1 MDVQSFLNNFLDE
14 SNKTVLFAT
23 MAVVLVV
30 LILLISLIRKRKKKK
45 LEEKT
50 AAAIDKAM
58 SGDEDD
64 LAKDS
69 SDSNTLAQDNIILD
83 DRSDSTE
90 SRILAQDASDSN
102 TLVQDDLAQDYN
114 PQGDNLAKD
123 SNSGEEFSAHHPYD
137 NFGSD
142 YKDYDDDIKDIDNS
156 DDTVAID
163 NSDDTVALAQNTPAE
178 EYNLYTNYN
187 EGFNSDLNN
196 GVVNGTED
204 VEVNVKDS
212 ENDPME
218 ELLDE
223 ENDDIYNSDFV
234 DGFFGTLAKNDSK
247 ESPKEPEES
256 TEEFKESSESP
267 KEPEESQESSE
278 ESKEPPVELIL
289 HDQIS
294 VEENTPKEEEEK
306 EKEAPEENKKAAIT
320 LVDGSDRVM
329 VSVGEKFESKH
340 KKEFTIDVTNEPEI
354 KIALQDGFV
363 FDGRVHFLVSF
374 SEALAQHVSL
384 KDVREIAEYKGD
396 YSGYEIQLEV
406 TDKGDLETIDCTR
419 TFNYKK
425 IKDAVLIIQLSLE

>member
-23 MAVVLVV
+23 MAVVLAV
-30 LILLISLIRKRKKKK
+30 LILLIYLIRKRKKKK

-58 SGDEDD
+58 AGDEDD
-64 LAKDS
+64 LAQDS
-69 SDSNTLAQDNIILD
+69 SDSTDLAQDNIVQDSNTPDYSGSNTLAQDNQHD
-83 DRSDSTE
+83 
-90 SRILAQDASDSN
+90 
-102 TLVQDDLAQDYN
+102 
-114 PQGDNLAKD
+114 DNLAQD
-123 SNSGEEFSAHHPYD
+123 SNSGEEFSTHHPYD

-142 YKDYDDDIKDIDNS
+142 YKDYDDDIEYDYNPEEDAETIDNN
-156 DDTVAID
+156 DDAG
-163 NSDDTVALAQNTPAE
+163 ALAQNTPTE

-187 EGFNSDLNN
+187 KGFNPDLNN
-196 GVVNGTED
+196 GVEDGTED

-212 ENDPME
+212 ENNPME
-218 ELLDE
+218 ELMDE

-247 ESPKEPEES
+247 ES
-256 TEEFKESSESP
+256 SESP
-267 KEPEESQESSE
+267 KEPEEFKESPE

-294 VEENTPKEEEEK
+294 VEENTPKEEEK

-320 LVDGSDRVM
+320 LIDGSDRVM
-329 VSVGEKFESKH
+329 VSVGEKFESRH

-363 FDGRVHFLVSF
+363 FDGRIHFLVSF

-384 KDVREIAEYKGD
+384 KDVREIAECKGD

>member
-1 MDVQSFLNNFLDE
+1 MNVQSFLNNFLDE
-14 SNKTVLFAT
+14 SNKIVLFAT

-64 LAKDS
+64 LDQDA
-69 SDSNTLAQDNIILD
+69 SDSNTLAQDNIVQ
-83 DRSDSTE
+83 DSNTPDY
-90 SRILAQDASDSN
+90 SSSN
-102 TLVQDDLAQDYN
+102 TLVQDNQHD
-114 PQGDNLAKD
+114 DNLAQD
-123 SNSGEEFSAHHPYD
+123 SNSGEEFGTHHPYD

-142 YKDYDDDIKDIDNS
+142 YKDYDDDTEYDYNPKEDAETIDNN
-156 DDTVAID
+156 DDAE
-163 NSDDTVALAQNTPAE
+163 ALAQNTSAE

-187 EGFNSDLNN
+187 KGFNPDLNK
-196 GVVNGTED
+196 GVEDGTED
-204 VEVNVKDS
+204 VENNAKDL

-234 DGFFGTLAKNDSK
+234 DGFFGTLAKDDSK
-247 ESPKEPEES
+247 ESP
-256 TEEFKESSESP
+256 
-267 KEPEESQESSE
+267 E

-294 VEENTPKEEEEK
+294 VEENTPKEEEK
-306 EKEAPEENKKAAIT
+306 EKEAPEENKKAVIT

-340 KKEFTIDVTNEPEI
+340 KKEFTIDVTNESEI
-354 KIALQDGFV
+354 KIALQDGFI
-363 FDGRVHFLVSF
+363 FDGRIHFLVSF

-384 KDVREIAEYKGD
+384 KDVREIAECKGD

>member
-1 MDVQSFLNNFLDE
+1 MDVQSFLNIFLDE

-23 MAVVLVV
+23 MAVVLAV
-30 LILLISLIRKRKKKK
+30 LILLIYLIRKRKKKK

-58 SGDEDD
+58 AGDEDD
-64 LAKDS
+64 LAQDS
-69 SDSNTLAQDNIILD
+69 SDSTDLAQDNIVQ
-83 DRSDSTE
+83 DSNTPDY
-90 SRILAQDASDSN
+90 SSSN
-102 TLVQDDLAQDYN
+102 TLVQDNQHD
-114 PQGDNLAKD
+114 DNLAQD
-123 SNSGEEFSAHHPYD
+123 SNSGEEFGTHHPYD

-142 YKDYDDDIKDIDNS
+142 YKDYDDDTEYDYNPEEDAETIDNN
-156 DDTVAID
+156 DDAE
-163 NSDDTVALAQNTPAE
+163 ALAQNTSAE

-187 EGFNSDLNN
+187 KGFNPDLNK
-196 GVVNGTED
+196 GVEDCTED
-204 VEVNVKDS
+204 VEDNAKDL

-234 DGFFGTLAKNDSK
+234 DGFFGTLAKDDSK
-247 ESPKEPEES
+247 ESP
-256 TEEFKESSESP
+256 
-267 KEPEESQESSE
+267 E

-294 VEENTPKEEEEK
+294 VEENTPKEEEK
-306 EKEAPEENKKAAIT
+306 EKEAPEENKKAVIT

-340 KKEFTIDVTNEPEI
+340 KKEFTIDVTNESEI
-354 KIALQDGFV
+354 KIALQDGFI
-363 FDGRVHFLVSF
+363 FDGRIHFLVSF

-384 KDVREIAEYKGD
+384 KDVREIAECKGD

>member
-1 MDVQSFLNNFLDE
+1 MNVQSFLNNFLDE

-30 LILLISLIRKRKKKK
+30 LILLIYLIRKRKKKK

-58 SGDEDD
+58 AGDEDD
-64 LAKDS
+64 LAQDS
-69 SDSNTLAQDNIILD
+69 SDSTDLAQDNIVQ
-83 DRSDSTE
+83 DSNTPDY
-90 SRILAQDASDSN
+90 SSSSN
-102 TLVQDDLAQDYN
+102 TLVQDNQHD
-114 PQGDNLAKD
+114 DNLAQD
-123 SNSGEEFSAHHPYD
+123 SNSGEEFGTHHPYD

-142 YKDYDDDIKDIDNS
+142 YKDYDDDTEYDYNPEEDAETIDNN
-156 DDTVAID
+156 DDTE
-163 NSDDTVALAQNTPAE
+163 ALAQNTSAE

-187 EGFNSDLNN
+187 KGFNPDLNK
-196 GVVNGTED
+196 GVEDGTED
-204 VEVNVKDS
+204 VEDNAKDL

-234 DGFFGTLAKNDSK
+234 DGFFGTLAKDDSK
-247 ESPKEPEES
+247 ESPEESKESPEES
-256 TEEFKESSESP
+256 KESP
-267 KEPEESQESSE
+267 E

-294 VEENTPKEEEEK
+294 VEENTPKKEEK
-306 EKEAPEENKKAAIT
+306 EKEAPEENEKAAIT

-363 FDGRVHFLVSF
+363 FDGRIHFLVSF

-384 KDVREIAEYKGD
+384 KDVREIAEYNGD
-396 YSGYEIQLEV
+396 YSGYEIQLDV
-406 TDKGDLETIDCTR
+406 TDKGDIETIDCTR

>member
-1 MDVQSFLNNFLDE
+1 MNVQSFLNNFLDE

-23 MAVVLVV
+23 MVVVLVV

-64 LAKDS
+64 LAQDNLVQDSGDSNDLAQDS
-69 SDSNTLAQDNIILD
+69 SGSNTSAQDNIILD
-83 DRSDSTE
+83 GRSDSTE
-90 SRILAQDASDSN
+90 SRIL
-102 TLVQDDLAQDYN
+102 T
-114 PQGDNLAKD
+114 QG
-123 SNSGEEFSAHHPYD
+123 SNSGEEFGAHHPYD
-137 NFGSD
+137 NFGSN
-142 YKDYDDDIKDIDNS
+142 YKDYDDDVEDIDNN
-156 DDTVAID
+156 DDAEYDYNPEEDAETTD
-163 NSDDTVALAQNTPAE
+163 NNDDAEALAQNTPAE

-187 EGFNSDLNN
+187 KGFNPDLNK
-196 GVVNGTED
+196 D
-204 VEVNVKDS
+204 VEDNAKDVEDNAKDS
-212 ENDPME
+212 ENYPME

-234 DGFFGTLAKNDSK
+234 DGFFGTLAKDDSK
-247 ESPKEPEES
+247 ESPESPKGPE
-256 TEEFKESSESP
+256 ESSESP
-267 KEPEESQESSE
+267 KEPE

-294 VEENTPKEEEEK
+294 VEENTPKEEK

-329 VSVGEKFESKH
+329 VSVGEKFESRH

-384 KDVREIAEYKGD
+384 KDVREIAECKGN

>member
-1 MDVQSFLNNFLDE
+1 MNVQSFLNNFLDE

-30 LILLISLIRKRKKKK
+30 LILLIYLIRKRKKKK

-58 SGDEDD
+58 AGDEDD
-64 LAKDS
+64 LAQDS
-69 SDSNTLAQDNIILD
+69 SGSTDLAQDNIVQ
-83 DRSDSTE
+83 DSNTPDY
-90 SRILAQDASDSN
+90 SSSN
-102 TLVQDDLAQDYN
+102 TLVQDNQHD
-114 PQGDNLAKD
+114 DNLAQD
-123 SNSGEEFSAHHPYD
+123 SNSGEEFGTHHPYD

-142 YKDYDDDIKDIDNS
+142 YKDYDDDTEYDYNPEEDAETIDNN
-156 DDTVAID
+156 DDTE
-163 NSDDTVALAQNTPAE
+163 ALAQNTSAE

-187 EGFNSDLNN
+187 KGFNPDLNK
-196 GVVNGTED
+196 GVEDGTED
-204 VEVNVKDS
+204 VEDNAKDL

-234 DGFFGTLAKNDSK
+234 DGFFGTLAKDDSK
-247 ESPKEPEES
+247 ESPEESKESPEES
-256 TEEFKESSESP
+256 KESP
-267 KEPEESQESSE
+267 E

-294 VEENTPKEEEEK
+294 VEENTPKKEEK
-306 EKEAPEENKKAAIT
+306 EKEAPEENEKAAIT

-363 FDGRVHFLVSF
+363 FDGRIHFLVSF

-384 KDVREIAEYKGD
+384 KDVREIAEYNGD
-396 YSGYEIQLEV
+396 YSGYEIQLDV
-406 TDKGDLETIDCTR
+406 TDKGDIETIDCTR

>member
-58 SGDEDD
+58 AGDEDD
-64 LAKDS
+64 LAQDS
-69 SDSNTLAQDNIILD
+69 SDSTDLAQDNIVQ
-83 DRSDSTE
+83 DSNTPDY
-90 SRILAQDASDSN
+90 SSSN
-102 TLVQDDLAQDYN
+102 TLVQDNQHD
-114 PQGDNLAKD
+114 DNLAQD
-123 SNSGEEFSAHHPYD
+123 SNSGEEFGTHHPYD

-142 YKDYDDDIKDIDNS
+142 YKDYDDDTEYDYNPEEDAETIDNN
-156 DDTVAID
+156 DDTE
-163 NSDDTVALAQNTPAE
+163 ALAQNTSAE

-187 EGFNSDLNN
+187 KGFNPDLNK
-196 GVVNGTED
+196 GVEDGTED
-204 VEVNVKDS
+204 VEDNAKDL

-234 DGFFGTLAKNDSK
+234 DGFFGTLAKDDSK
-247 ESPKEPEES
+247 ESPEESKESPEES
-256 TEEFKESSESP
+256 KESP
-267 KEPEESQESSE
+267 E

-294 VEENTPKEEEEK
+294 VEENTPKKEEK
-306 EKEAPEENKKAAIT
+306 EKEAPEENEKAAIT

-363 FDGRVHFLVSF
+363 FDGRIHFLVSF

-384 KDVREIAEYKGD
+384 KDVREIEEYNGD
-396 YSGYEIQLEV
+396 YSGYEIQLDV
-406 TDKGDLETIDCTR
+406 TDKGDIETIDCTR

>member
-23 MAVVLVV
+23 MAVVLAV
-30 LILLISLIRKRKKKK
+30 LILLIYLIRKRKKKK

-58 SGDEDD
+58 AGDEDD
-64 LAKDS
+64 LAQDS
-69 SDSNTLAQDNIILD
+69 SGSTDLAQDNIVQDSNTPDYSGSNTLAQDNQHD
-83 DRSDSTE
+83 
-90 SRILAQDASDSN
+90 
-102 TLVQDDLAQDYN
+102 
-114 PQGDNLAKD
+114 DNLAQD
-123 SNSGEEFSAHHPYD
+123 SNSGEEFGTHHPYD

-142 YKDYDDDIKDIDNS
+142 YKDYDDDTEYDYNPEEDAETIDNN
-156 DDTVAID
+156 DDAE
-163 NSDDTVALAQNTPAE
+163 ALAQNTSAE

-187 EGFNSDLNN
+187 KGFNPDLNK
-196 GVVNGTED
+196 GVEDGTED
-204 VEVNVKDS
+204 VEDNAKDL

-234 DGFFGTLAKNDSK
+234 DGFFGTLAKDDSK
-247 ESPKEPEES
+247 ESP
-256 TEEFKESSESP
+256 
-267 KEPEESQESSE
+267 E

-294 VEENTPKEEEEK
+294 VEENTPKEEEK

-329 VSVGEKFESKH
+329 VSVGERFESKH

-363 FDGRVHFLVSF
+363 FDGRIHFLVSF
-374 SEALAQHVSL
+374 SEALAQYVSL
-384 KDVREIAEYKGD
+384 KDVREIAECKGD

>member
-23 MAVVLVV
+23 MAVVLAV
-30 LILLISLIRKRKKKK
+30 LILLIYLIRKRKKKK

-58 SGDEDD
+58 AGDEDD
-64 LAKDS
+64 LAQDS
-69 SDSNTLAQDNIILD
+69 SDSTDLAQDNIVQ
-83 DRSDSTE
+83 DSNTPDY
-90 SRILAQDASDSN
+90 SSSN
-102 TLVQDDLAQDYN
+102 TLVQDNQHD
-114 PQGDNLAKD
+114 DNLAQD
-123 SNSGEEFSAHHPYD
+123 SNSGEEFGTHHPYD

-142 YKDYDDDIKDIDNS
+142 YKDYDDDTEYDYNPEEDAETIDNN
-156 DDTVAID
+156 DDAE
-163 NSDDTVALAQNTPAE
+163 ALAQNTSAE

-187 EGFNSDLNN
+187 KGFNPDLNK
-196 GVVNGTED
+196 GVEDCTED
-204 VEVNVKDS
+204 VEDNAKDL

-234 DGFFGTLAKNDSK
+234 DGFFGTLAKDDSK
-247 ESPKEPEES
+247 ESPK
-256 TEEFKESSESP
+256 
-267 KEPEESQESSE
+267 

-294 VEENTPKEEEEK
+294 VEENTPKEEEK
-306 EKEAPEENKKAAIT
+306 EKEAPEENKKAVIT

-340 KKEFTIDVTNEPEI
+340 KKEFTIDVTNESEI
-354 KIALQDGFV
+354 KIALQDGFI
-363 FDGRVHFLVSF
+363 FDGRIHFLVSF

-384 KDVREIAEYKGD
+384 KDVREIAECKGD

>member
-23 MAVVLVV
+23 MAVVLAV
-30 LILLISLIRKRKKKK
+30 LILLIYLIRKRKKKK

-58 SGDEDD
+58 AGDEDD
-64 LAKDS
+64 LAQDS
-69 SDSNTLAQDNIILD
+69 SDSTDLAQENIVQ
-83 DRSDSTE
+83 DSNTPDY
-90 SRILAQDASDSN
+90 SSSN
-102 TLVQDDLAQDYN
+102 TLVQDNQHD
-114 PQGDNLAKD
+114 DNLAQD
-123 SNSGEEFSAHHPYD
+123 SNSGEEFGTHHPYD

-142 YKDYDDDIKDIDNS
+142 YKDYDDDTEYDYNPEEDAETIDNN
-156 DDTVAID
+156 DDTE
-163 NSDDTVALAQNTPAE
+163 ALAQNTSAE

-187 EGFNSDLNN
+187 KGFNPDLNK
-196 GVVNGTED
+196 GVEDGTED
-204 VEVNVKDS
+204 VEDNAKDL

-234 DGFFGTLAKNDSK
+234 DGFFGTLAKDDSK
-247 ESPKEPEES
+247 ESP
-256 TEEFKESSESP
+256 
-267 KEPEESQESSE
+267 E

-294 VEENTPKEEEEK
+294 VEENTPKEEEK
-306 EKEAPEENKKAAIT
+306 EKEAPEENKKAVIT

-354 KIALQDGFV
+354 KIALQDGFI
-363 FDGRVHFLVSF
+363 FDGRIHFLVSF

-384 KDVREIAEYKGD
+384 KDVREIAECKGD

>member
-23 MAVVLVV
+23 MAVVLAV
-30 LILLISLIRKRKKKK
+30 LILLIYLIRKRKKKK

-58 SGDEDD
+58 AGDEDD
-64 LAKDS
+64 LAQDS
-69 SDSNTLAQDNIILD
+69 SDSTDLAQDNIVQDSNTPDYSGSNTLAQDNQHD
-83 DRSDSTE
+83 
-90 SRILAQDASDSN
+90 
-102 TLVQDDLAQDYN
+102 
-114 PQGDNLAKD
+114 DNLAQD
-123 SNSGEEFSAHHPYD
+123 SNSGEEFSTHHPYD

-142 YKDYDDDIKDIDNS
+142 YKDYDDDIEYDYNPEEDAETIDNN
-156 DDTVAID
+156 DDAG
-163 NSDDTVALAQNTPAE
+163 ALAQNTPTE

-187 EGFNSDLNN
+187 KGFNPDLNN
-196 GVVNGTED
+196 GVEDGTED

-212 ENDPME
+212 ENNPME
-218 ELLDE
+218 ELMDE

-247 ESPKEPEES
+247 ES
-256 TEEFKESSESP
+256 SESP
-267 KEPEESQESSE
+267 KEPEEFKESPE

-294 VEENTPKEEEEK
+294 VEENTPKEEEK

-329 VSVGEKFESKH
+329 VSVGEKFESRH

-363 FDGRVHFLVSF
+363 FDGRIHFLVSF

-384 KDVREIAEYKGD
+384 KDVREIAECKGD

>member
-23 MAVVLVV
+23 MAVVLAV
-30 LILLISLIRKRKKKK
+30 LILLIYLIRKRKKKK

-58 SGDEDD
+58 AGDEDD
-64 LAKDS
+64 LAQDS
-69 SDSNTLAQDNIILD
+69 SDSTDLAQDNIVQ
-83 DRSDSTE
+83 DSNTPDY
-90 SRILAQDASDSN
+90 SNSN
-102 TLVQDDLAQDYN
+102 TLVQDNQHD
-114 PQGDNLAKD
+114 DNLAQD
-123 SNSGEEFSAHHPYD
+123 SNSGEEFGTHHPYD

-142 YKDYDDDIKDIDNS
+142 YKDYDDDTEYDYNPEEDAETIDNN
-156 DDTVAID
+156 DDTE
-163 NSDDTVALAQNTPAE
+163 ALAQNTSAE

-187 EGFNSDLNN
+187 KGFNPDLNK
-196 GVVNGTED
+196 GVEDGTED
-204 VEVNVKDS
+204 VEDNAKDL

-234 DGFFGTLAKNDSK
+234 DGFFGTLAKDDSK
-247 ESPKEPEES
+247 ESPEES
-256 TEEFKESSESP
+256 KESP
-267 KEPEESQESSE
+267 E

-294 VEENTPKEEEEK
+294 VEENTPKEEEK
-306 EKEAPEENKKAAIT
+306 EKEAPEENKKAVIT

-354 KIALQDGFV
+354 KIALQDGFI
-363 FDGRVHFLVSF
+363 FDGRIHFLVSF

-384 KDVREIAEYKGD
+384 KDVREIAECKGD

>member
-23 MAVVLVV
+23 MAVVLAV
-30 LILLISLIRKRKKKK
+30 LILLIYLIRKRKKKK

-58 SGDEDD
+58 AGDEDD
-64 LAKDS
+64 LAQDS
-69 SDSNTLAQDNIILD
+69 SDSTDLAQDNIVQ
-83 DRSDSTE
+83 DSNTPDY
-90 SRILAQDASDSN
+90 SSSN
-102 TLVQDDLAQDYN
+102 TLVQDNQHD
-114 PQGDNLAKD
+114 DNLAQD
-123 SNSGEEFSAHHPYD
+123 SNSGEEFGTHYPYD

-142 YKDYDDDIKDIDNS
+142 YKDYDDDTEYDYNPEEDAETIDNN
-156 DDTVAID
+156 DDTE
-163 NSDDTVALAQNTPAE
+163 ALAQNTSAE

-187 EGFNSDLNN
+187 KGFNPDLNK
-196 GVVNGTED
+196 GVEDCTED
-204 VEVNVKDS
+204 VEDNAKDL

-234 DGFFGTLAKNDSK
+234 DGFFGTLAKDDSK
-247 ESPKEPEES
+247 ESP
-256 TEEFKESSESP
+256 
-267 KEPEESQESSE
+267 E

-294 VEENTPKEEEEK
+294 VEENTPKEEEK

-363 FDGRVHFLVSF
+363 FDGRIHFLVSF

-384 KDVREIAEYKGD
+384 KDVREIAECKGD

>member
-23 MAVVLVV
+23 MAVVLAV
-30 LILLISLIRKRKKKK
+30 LILLIYLIRKRKKKK

-58 SGDEDD
+58 AGDEDD
-64 LAKDS
+64 LAQDS
-69 SDSNTLAQDNIILD
+69 SDSTDLAQDNIVQ
-83 DRSDSTE
+83 DSNTPDY
-90 SRILAQDASDSN
+90 SNSN
-102 TLVQDDLAQDYN
+102 TLVQDNQHD
-114 PQGDNLAKD
+114 DNLAQD
-123 SNSGEEFSAHHPYD
+123 SNSGEEFGTHHPYD

-142 YKDYDDDIKDIDNS
+142 YKDYDDDTEYDYNPEEDAETIDNN
-156 DDTVAID
+156 DDTE
-163 NSDDTVALAQNTPAE
+163 ALAQNTSAE

-187 EGFNSDLNN
+187 KGFNPDLNK
-196 GVVNGTED
+196 GVEDGTED
-204 VEVNVKDS
+204 VEDNAKDL

-234 DGFFGTLAKNDSK
+234 DGFFGTLAKDDSK
-247 ESPKEPEES
+247 ESPEES
-256 TEEFKESSESP
+256 KESP
-267 KEPEESQESSE
+267 E

-294 VEENTPKEEEEK
+294 VEENTPKEEEK
-306 EKEAPEENKKAAIT
+306 EKEAPEENKKAVIT

-354 KIALQDGFV
+354 KIALQDGFI
-363 FDGRVHFLVSF
+363 FDGRIHFLVSF

-384 KDVREIAEYKGD
+384 KDVREIAECKGD
-396 YSGYEIQLEV
+396 YSGYEIQLKV

>member
-23 MAVVLVV
+23 MAVVLAV
-30 LILLISLIRKRKKKK
+30 LILLIYLIRKRKKKK

-58 SGDEDD
+58 AGDEDD
-64 LAKDS
+64 LAQDS
-69 SDSNTLAQDNIILD
+69 SDSTDLAQDNIVQ
-83 DRSDSTE
+83 DSNTPDY
-90 SRILAQDASDSN
+90 SSSN
-102 TLVQDDLAQDYN
+102 TLVQDNQHD
-114 PQGDNLAKD
+114 DNLAQD
-123 SNSGEEFSAHHPYD
+123 SNSGEEFGTHHPYD

-142 YKDYDDDIKDIDNS
+142 YKDYDDDTEYNYNPEEDAETIDNN
-156 DDTVAID
+156 DDAE
-163 NSDDTVALAQNTPAE
+163 ALAQNTSAE

-187 EGFNSDLNN
+187 KGFNPDLNK
-196 GVVNGTED
+196 GVEDCTED
-204 VEVNVKDS
+204 VEDNAKDL

-234 DGFFGTLAKNDSK
+234 DGFFGTLAKDDSK
-247 ESPKEPEES
+247 ESP
-256 TEEFKESSESP
+256 
-267 KEPEESQESSE
+267 E

-294 VEENTPKEEEEK
+294 VEENTPKEEEK
-306 EKEAPEENKKAAIT
+306 EKEAPEENKKAVIT

-340 KKEFTIDVTNEPEI
+340 KKEFTIDVTNESEI
-354 KIALQDGFV
+354 KIALQDGFI
-363 FDGRVHFLVSF
+363 FDGRIHFLVSF

-384 KDVREIAEYKGD
+384 KDVREIAECKGD

-406 TDKGDLETIDCTR
+406 TDKVDLETIDCTR

>member
-23 MAVVLVV
+23 MAVVLAV
-30 LILLISLIRKRKKKK
+30 LILLIYLIRKRKKKK

-58 SGDEDD
+58 AGDEDD
-64 LAKDS
+64 LAQDS
-69 SDSNTLAQDNIILD
+69 SDSTDLAQDNIVQ
-83 DRSDSTE
+83 DSNTPDY
-90 SRILAQDASDSN
+90 SSSN
-102 TLVQDDLAQDYN
+102 TLVQDNQHD
-114 PQGDNLAKD
+114 DNLAQD
-123 SNSGEEFSAHHPYD
+123 SNSGEEFGTHHPYD

-142 YKDYDDDIKDIDNS
+142 YKDYDDDTEYDYNPEEDAETIDNN
-156 DDTVAID
+156 DDAE
-163 NSDDTVALAQNTPAE
+163 ALAQNTSAE

-187 EGFNSDLNN
+187 KGFNPDLNK
-196 GVVNGTED
+196 GVEDCTED
-204 VEVNVKDS
+204 VEDNAKDL

-234 DGFFGTLAKNDSK
+234 DGFFGTLAKDDSK
-247 ESPKEPEES
+247 ESP
-256 TEEFKESSESP
+256 
-267 KEPEESQESSE
+267 E

-294 VEENTPKEEEEK
+294 VEENTPKEEEK
-306 EKEAPEENKKAAIT
+306 EKEAPEENKKAVIT

-340 KKEFTIDVTNEPEI
+340 KKEFTIDVTNESEI
-354 KIALQDGFV
+354 KIALQDGFI
-363 FDGRVHFLVSF
+363 FDGRIHFLVSF

-384 KDVREIAEYKGD
+384 KDVREIAECKGN

>member
-58 SGDEDD
+58 AGDEDD
-64 LAKDS
+64 LAQDSNTQYSSDSSTLAKDNLAQDS
-69 SDSNTLAQDNIILD
+69 SDSTDLAQN
-83 DRSDSTE
+83 
-90 SRILAQDASDSN
+90 SN
-102 TLVQDDLAQDYN
+102 TQDYN
-114 PQGDNLAKD
+114 PQGDNLAQD

-142 YKDYDDDIKDIDNS
+142 YKDYDDDVEDIDNNG
-156 DDTVAID
+156 DAETID
-163 NSDDTVALAQNTPAE
+163 NNGDAKALAQNTPAE

-187 EGFNSDLNN
+187 ERFNPDLNN
-196 GVVNGTED
+196 GVEDGTKD
-204 VEVNVKDS
+204 VKDNAKDS

-247 ESPKEPEES
+247 ES
-256 TEEFKESSESP
+256 SESP
-267 KEPEESQESSE
+267 KEPEESKESPE

-294 VEENTPKEEEEK
+294 VEENTPKEEEK

-363 FDGRVHFLVSF
+363 FDGRIHFLVSF
-374 SEALAQHVSL
+374 SEALAQHISL
-384 KDVREIAEYKGD
+384 KDVREIAECKGN

>member
-23 MAVVLVV
+23 MAVVLAV
-30 LILLISLIRKRKKKK
+30 LILLIYLIRKRKKKK

-58 SGDEDD
+58 AGDEDD
-64 LAKDS
+64 LAQDS
-69 SDSNTLAQDNIILD
+69 SDSTDLAQDNIVQ
-83 DRSDSTE
+83 DSNTPDY
-90 SRILAQDASDSN
+90 SSSN
-102 TLVQDDLAQDYN
+102 TLVQDNQHD
-114 PQGDNLAKD
+114 DNLAQD
-123 SNSGEEFSAHHPYD
+123 SNSGEEFGTHHPYD

-142 YKDYDDDIKDIDNS
+142 YKDYDDDTEYDYNPEEDAETIDNN
-156 DDTVAID
+156 DDAE
-163 NSDDTVALAQNTPAE
+163 ALAQNTSAE

-187 EGFNSDLNN
+187 KGFNPDLNK
-196 GVVNGTED
+196 GVEDCTED
-204 VEVNVKDS
+204 VEDNAKDL

-234 DGFFGTLAKNDSK
+234 DGFFGTLAKDDSK
-247 ESPKEPEES
+247 ESP
-256 TEEFKESSESP
+256 
-267 KEPEESQESSE
+267 E

-294 VEENTPKEEEEK
+294 VGENTPKEEEK
-306 EKEAPEENKKAAIT
+306 EKEAPEENKKAVIT

-340 KKEFTIDVTNEPEI
+340 KKEFTIDVTNESEI
-354 KIALQDGFV
+354 KIALQDGFI
-363 FDGRVHFLVSF
+363 FDGRIHFLVSF

-384 KDVREIAEYKGD
+384 KDVREIAECKGD

>member
-1 MDVQSFLNNFLDE
+1 MNVQSFLNNFLDE

-58 SGDEDD
+58 AGDEDD
-64 LAKDS
+64 LAQDS
-69 SDSNTLAQDNIILD
+69 SDSSTLSQDNIILD
-83 DRSDSTE
+83 GRSDSTE
-90 SRILAQDASDSN
+90 SRILAQD
-102 TLVQDDLAQDYN
+102 YN
-114 PQGDNLAKD
+114 PQCDNLAQD

-142 YKDYDDDIKDIDNS
+142 YKDYDDD
-156 DDTVAID
+156 VEAID
-163 NSDDTVALAQNTPAE
+163 NNDDAEYDYNPEEDAETIDNNGDEEALAQNTPAE

-187 EGFNSDLNN
+187 EGFNPDLNN
-196 GVVNGTED
+196 GVEDGTED
-204 VEVNVKDS
+204 VEDNAKDVKDDVKNS

-234 DGFFGTLAKNDSK
+234 DGFFGTLAKDDSK
-247 ESPKEPEES
+247 EFP
-256 TEEFKESSESP
+256 
-267 KEPEESQESSE
+267 E

-294 VEENTPKEEEEK
+294 VEENTPKEEEK

-363 FDGRVHFLVSF
+363 FDGRIHFLVSF

-384 KDVREIAEYKGD
+384 KDVREIAECKGD

>member
-23 MAVVLVV
+23 MAVVLAV
-30 LILLISLIRKRKKKK
+30 LILLIYLIRKRKKKK

-58 SGDEDD
+58 AGDEDD
-64 LAKDS
+64 LAQDS
-69 SDSNTLAQDNIILD
+69 SDSTDLAQDNIVQ
-83 DRSDSTE
+83 DSNTPDY
-90 SRILAQDASDSN
+90 SNSN
-102 TLVQDDLAQDYN
+102 TLVQDNQHD
-114 PQGDNLAKD
+114 DNLAQD
-123 SNSGEEFSAHHPYD
+123 SNSGEEFGTHHPYD

-142 YKDYDDDIKDIDNS
+142 YKDYDDDTEYDYNPEEDAETIDNN
-156 DDTVAID
+156 DDTE
-163 NSDDTVALAQNTPAE
+163 ALAQNTSAE

-187 EGFNSDLNN
+187 KGFNPDLNK
-196 GVVNGTED
+196 GVEDGTED
-204 VEVNVKDS
+204 VEDNAKDL

-234 DGFFGTLAKNDSK
+234 DGFFGTLAKDDSK
-247 ESPKEPEES
+247 ESPEES
-256 TEEFKESSESP
+256 KESP
-267 KEPEESQESSE
+267 E

-294 VEENTPKEEEEK
+294 VEENTPKEEEK
-306 EKEAPEENKKAAIT
+306 EKAVIT

-354 KIALQDGFV
+354 KIALQDGFI
-363 FDGRVHFLVSF
+363 FDGRIHFLVSF

-384 KDVREIAEYKGD
+384 KDVREIAECKGD

>member
-23 MAVVLVV
+23 MAVVLAV
-30 LILLISLIRKRKKKK
+30 LILLIYLIRKRKKKK

-58 SGDEDD
+58 AGDEDD
-64 LAKDS
+64 LAQDS
-69 SDSNTLAQDNIILD
+69 SDSTDLAQDNIVQ
-83 DRSDSTE
+83 DSNTPDY
-90 SRILAQDASDSN
+90 SNSN
-102 TLVQDDLAQDYN
+102 TLVQDNQHD
-114 PQGDNLAKD
+114 DNLAQD
-123 SNSGEEFSAHHPYD
+123 SNSGEEFGTHHPYD

-142 YKDYDDDIKDIDNS
+142 YKDYDDDTEYDYNPEEDAETIDNN
-156 DDTVAID
+156 DDTE
-163 NSDDTVALAQNTPAE
+163 ALAQNTSAE

-187 EGFNSDLNN
+187 KGFNPDLNK
-196 GVVNGTED
+196 GVEDGTED
-204 VEVNVKDS
+204 VEDNAKDL

-234 DGFFGTLAKNDSK
+234 DGFFGTLAKDDSK
-247 ESPKEPEES
+247 ESP
-256 TEEFKESSESP
+256 
-267 KEPEESQESSE
+267 E

-294 VEENTPKEEEEK
+294 VEENTPKEEEK
-306 EKEAPEENKKAAIT
+306 KKEAPEENKKAVIT

-340 KKEFTIDVTNEPEI
+340 KKEFTIDVTNESEI
-354 KIALQDGFV
+354 KIALQDGFI
-363 FDGRVHFLVSF
+363 FDGRIHFLVSF

-384 KDVREIAEYKGD
+384 KDVREIAECKGD

>member
-23 MAVVLVV
+23 MAVVLAV
-30 LILLISLIRKRKKKK
+30 LILLIYLIRKRKKKK

-58 SGDEDD
+58 AGDEDD
-64 LAKDS
+64 LAQDS
-69 SDSNTLAQDNIILD
+69 SDSTDLAQDNIVQ
-83 DRSDSTE
+83 DSNTPDY
-90 SRILAQDASDSN
+90 SSSN
-102 TLVQDDLAQDYN
+102 TLVQNNQHD
-114 PQGDNLAKD
+114 DNLAQD
-123 SNSGEEFSAHHPYD
+123 SNSGEEFGTHHPYD

-142 YKDYDDDIKDIDNS
+142 YKDYDDDTEYDYNPEEDAETIDNN
-156 DDTVAID
+156 DDTE
-163 NSDDTVALAQNTPAE
+163 ALAQNTSAE

-187 EGFNSDLNN
+187 KGFNPDLNK
-196 GVVNGTED
+196 GVEDGTED
-204 VEVNVKDS
+204 VEDNAKDL

-234 DGFFGTLAKNDSK
+234 DGFFGTLAKDDSK
-247 ESPKEPEES
+247 ESPEES
-256 TEEFKESSESP
+256 KESP
-267 KEPEESQESSE
+267 E

-294 VEENTPKEEEEK
+294 VEENTPKEEEK
-306 EKEAPEENKKAAIT
+306 EKEAPEENKKAVIT

-354 KIALQDGFV
+354 KIALQDGFI
-363 FDGRVHFLVSF
+363 FDGRIHFLVSF

-384 KDVREIAEYKGD
+384 KDVREIAECKGD

>member
-58 SGDEDD
+58 AGDEDD
-64 LAKDS
+64 LAQDS
-69 SDSNTLAQDNIILD
+69 SDSTDLAQDNIVQ
-83 DRSDSTE
+83 DSNTPDY
-90 SRILAQDASDSN
+90 SSSN
-102 TLVQDDLAQDYN
+102 TLVQDNQHD
-114 PQGDNLAKD
+114 DNLAQD
-123 SNSGEEFSAHHPYD
+123 SNSGEEFGTHHPYD

-142 YKDYDDDIKDIDNS
+142 YKDYDDDTEYDYNPEEDAETIDNN
-156 DDTVAID
+156 DDAE
-163 NSDDTVALAQNTPAE
+163 ALAQNTSAE

-187 EGFNSDLNN
+187 KGFNPDLNKS
-196 GVVNGTED
+196 VEDCTED
-204 VEVNVKDS
+204 VEDNAKDL

-234 DGFFGTLAKNDSK
+234 DGFFGTLAKDDSK
-247 ESPKEPEES
+247 ESP
-256 TEEFKESSESP
+256 
-267 KEPEESQESSE
+267 E

-294 VEENTPKEEEEK
+294 VEENTPKEEEK
-306 EKEAPEENKKAAIT
+306 EKEAPEENKKAVIT

-340 KKEFTIDVTNEPEI
+340 KKEFTIDVTNESEI
-354 KIALQDGFV
+354 KIALQDGFI
-363 FDGRVHFLVSF
+363 FDGRIHFLVSF

-384 KDVREIAEYKGD
+384 KDVREIAECKGD

>member
-64 LAKDS
+64 LAQDS
-69 SDSNTLAQDNIILD
+69 SDSSTSAKDNLAQG
-83 DRSDSTE
+83 
-90 SRILAQDASDSN
+90 
-102 TLVQDDLAQDYN
+102 DLAQDYN

-142 YKDYDDDIKDIDNS
+142 YKDYDDDVEDIDNN
-156 DDTVAID
+156 DDAETTD
-163 NSDDTVALAQNTPAE
+163 NNDDAEALAQNTPAE

-187 EGFNSDLNN
+187 EGFNPDLNN
-196 GVVNGTED
+196 GVGDSTKDDEDGTED
-204 VEVNVKDS
+204 VEDNVKDS

-218 ELLDE
+218 ELMDE

-247 ESPKEPEES
+247 ES
-256 TEEFKESSESP
+256 SESP
-267 KEPEESQESSE
+267 KEPEESKESSE

-294 VEENTPKEEEEK
+294 VEENTPKEEEK
-306 EKEAPEENKKAAIT
+306 EKEALEENKKAAIT

>member
-23 MAVVLVV
+23 MAVVLAV
-30 LILLISLIRKRKKKK
+30 LILLIYLIRKRKKKK

-58 SGDEDD
+58 AGDEDD
-64 LAKDS
+64 LAQDS
-69 SDSNTLAQDNIILD
+69 SDSTDLAQDNIVQDSNTPDYSGSNTLAQDNQHD
-83 DRSDSTE
+83 
-90 SRILAQDASDSN
+90 
-102 TLVQDDLAQDYN
+102 
-114 PQGDNLAKD
+114 DNLAQD
-123 SNSGEEFSAHHPYD
+123 SNSGEEFGTHHPYD
-137 NFGSD
+137 KFGSD
-142 YKDYDDDIKDIDNS
+142 YKDYDDDTEYDYNPEEDAETIDNN
-156 DDTVAID
+156 DDAE
-163 NSDDTVALAQNTPAE
+163 ALAQNTSAE

-187 EGFNSDLNN
+187 KGFNPDLNK
-196 GVVNGTED
+196 GVEDGTED
-204 VEVNVKDS
+204 VEDNAKDL

-234 DGFFGTLAKNDSK
+234 DGFFGTLAKDDSK
-247 ESPKEPEES
+247 ESP
-256 TEEFKESSESP
+256 
-267 KEPEESQESSE
+267 E

-294 VEENTPKEEEEK
+294 VEENTPKEEEK

-363 FDGRVHFLVSF
+363 FDGRIHFLVSF
-374 SEALAQHVSL
+374 SEALAQYVSL
-384 KDVREIAEYKGD
+384 KDVREIAECKGD

>member
-23 MAVVLVV
+23 MAVVLAV
-30 LILLISLIRKRKKKK
+30 LILLIHLIRKRKKKK

-58 SGDEDD
+58 AGDEDD
-64 LAKDS
+64 LAQDS
-69 SDSNTLAQDNIILD
+69 SDSTDLAQDNIVQ
-83 DRSDSTE
+83 DSNTPDY
-90 SRILAQDASDSN
+90 SSSN
-102 TLVQDDLAQDYN
+102 TLVQDNQHD
-114 PQGDNLAKD
+114 DNLAQD
-123 SNSGEEFSAHHPYD
+123 SNSGEEFGTHHPYD

-142 YKDYDDDIKDIDNS
+142 YKDYDDDTEYDYNPEEDAETIDNN
-156 DDTVAID
+156 DDTE
-163 NSDDTVALAQNTPAE
+163 ALAQNTSAE

-187 EGFNSDLNN
+187 KGFNPDLNK
-196 GVVNGTED
+196 GVEDGTED
-204 VEVNVKDS
+204 VEDNAKDL

-234 DGFFGTLAKNDSK
+234 DGFFGTLAKDDSK
-247 ESPKEPEES
+247 ESP
-256 TEEFKESSESP
+256 
-267 KEPEESQESSE
+267 E

-294 VEENTPKEEEEK
+294 VEENTPKEEEK
-306 EKEAPEENKKAAIT
+306 EKEAPEENKKAVIT

-354 KIALQDGFV
+354 KIALQDGFI
-363 FDGRVHFLVSF
+363 FDGRIHFLVSF

-384 KDVREIAEYKGD
+384 KDVREIAKCKGD

>member
-1 MDVQSFLNNFLDE
+1 MNVQSFLNNFLDE

-30 LILLISLIRKRKKKK
+30 LILLIYLIRKRKKKK

-58 SGDEDD
+58 AGDEDD
-64 LAKDS
+64 LAQDS
-69 SDSNTLAQDNIILD
+69 SDSTDLAQDNIVQ
-83 DRSDSTE
+83 DSNTPDY
-90 SRILAQDASDSN
+90 SSSN
-102 TLVQDDLAQDYN
+102 TLVQDNQHD
-114 PQGDNLAKD
+114 DNLAQD
-123 SNSGEEFSAHHPYD
+123 SNSGEEFGTHHPYD

-142 YKDYDDDIKDIDNS
+142 YKDYDDDTEYDYNPEEDTETIDNN
-156 DDTVAID
+156 DDTE
-163 NSDDTVALAQNTPAE
+163 ALAQNTSAE

-187 EGFNSDLNN
+187 KGFNPDLNK
-196 GVVNGTED
+196 GVEDGTED
-204 VEVNVKDS
+204 VEDNAKDL

-234 DGFFGTLAKNDSK
+234 DGFFGTLAKDDSK
-247 ESPKEPEES
+247 ESP
-256 TEEFKESSESP
+256 
-267 KEPEESQESSE
+267 E

-294 VEENTPKEEEEK
+294 VEENTPKEEEK
-306 EKEAPEENKKAAIT
+306 EKEAPEENKKAVIT

-340 KKEFTIDVTNEPEI
+340 KKEFTIDVTNESEI
-354 KIALQDGFV
+354 KIALQDGFI
-363 FDGRVHFLVSF
+363 FDGRIHFLVSF

-384 KDVREIAEYKGD
+384 KDVREIAECKGD

>member
-23 MAVVLVV
+23 MAVVLAV
-30 LILLISLIRKRKKKK
+30 LILLIYLIRKRKKKK

-58 SGDEDD
+58 AGDEDD
-64 LAKDS
+64 LAQDS
-69 SDSNTLAQDNIILD
+69 SDSTDLAQDNIVQ
-83 DRSDSTE
+83 DSNTPDY
-90 SRILAQDASDSN
+90 SSSN
-102 TLVQDDLAQDYN
+102 TLVQDNQHD
-114 PQGDNLAKD
+114 DNLAQD
-123 SNSGEEFSAHHPYD
+123 SNSGEEFGTHHPYD

-142 YKDYDDDIKDIDNS
+142 YKDYDDDTEYNYNPEEDAETIDNN
-156 DDTVAID
+156 DDAE
-163 NSDDTVALAQNTPAE
+163 ALAQNTSAE

-187 EGFNSDLNN
+187 KGFNPDLNK
-196 GVVNGTED
+196 GVEDCTED
-204 VEVNVKDS
+204 VEDNAKDL

-234 DGFFGTLAKNDSK
+234 DGFFGTLAKDDSK
-247 ESPKEPEES
+247 ESP
-256 TEEFKESSESP
+256 
-267 KEPEESQESSE
+267 E

-294 VEENTPKEEEEK
+294 VEENTPKEEEK
-306 EKEAPEENKKAAIT
+306 EKEAPEENKKAVIT

-340 KKEFTIDVTNEPEI
+340 KKEFTIDVTNESEI
-354 KIALQDGFV
+354 KIALQDGFI
-363 FDGRVHFLVSF
+363 FDGRIHFLVSF

-384 KDVREIAEYKGD
+384 KDVREIAECKGD

>member
-1 MDVQSFLNNFLDE
+1 MNVQSFLNNFLDE

-23 MAVVLVV
+23 MVVVLVV

-64 LAKDS
+64 LAQDNLVQDSGDSNDLAQDS
-69 SDSNTLAQDNIILD
+69 SGSNTSAQDNIILD
-83 DRSDSTE
+83 GRSDSTE
-90 SRILAQDASDSN
+90 SRIL
-102 TLVQDDLAQDYN
+102 T
-114 PQGDNLAKD
+114 QG
-123 SNSGEEFSAHHPYD
+123 SNSGEEFGAHHPYD

-142 YKDYDDDIKDIDNS
+142 YKDYDDNVEDIDNN
-156 DDTVAID
+156 DDAEYDYNPEEDAETID
-163 NSDDTVALAQNTPAE
+163 NNDDAGTLAQNTPAE

-187 EGFNSDLNN
+187 KGFNPDLNN
-196 GVVNGTED
+196 GVEDGTED
-204 VEVNVKDS
+204 VEDNAKDL

-234 DGFFGTLAKNDSK
+234 DGFFGTLAKDDSK
-247 ESPKEPEES
+247 ESP
-256 TEEFKESSESP
+256 
-267 KEPEESQESSE
+267 E

-294 VEENTPKEEEEK
+294 VEENTPKEEEK

-329 VSVGEKFESKH
+329 VSVGEKFESRH

-384 KDVREIAEYKGD
+384 KDVREIAECKGN

>member
-1 MDVQSFLNNFLDE
+1 MNVQSFLNNFLDE
-14 SNKTVLFAT
+14 SNKIVLFAT

-64 LAKDS
+64 LDQDA
-69 SDSNTLAQDNIILD
+69 SDSNTLAQDNIVQ
-83 DRSDSTE
+83 DSNTPDY
-90 SRILAQDASDSN
+90 SSSN
-102 TLVQDDLAQDYN
+102 TLVQDNQHD
-114 PQGDNLAKD
+114 DNLAQD
-123 SNSGEEFSAHHPYD
+123 SNSGEEFGTHHPYD

-142 YKDYDDDIKDIDNS
+142 YKDYDDETEYDYNPEEDAETIDNNGNEEAS
-156 DDTVAID
+156 AR
-163 NSDDTVALAQNTPAE
+163 NTPAE

-187 EGFNSDLNN
+187 EGFNPDLNR
-196 GVVNGTED
+196 D
-204 VEVNVKDS
+204 VEDCTKDVEDNAKDS
-212 ENDPME
+212 KNDPME
-218 ELLDE
+218 ELMDE

-247 ESPKEPEES
+247 ES
-256 TEEFKESSESP
+256 SESP
-267 KEPEESQESSE
+267 KEPEESKESPE

-294 VEENTPKEEEEK
+294 VEENTPKEEEK
-306 EKEAPEENKKAAIT
+306 EKEAPEENKKAVIT

-340 KKEFTIDVTNEPEI
+340 KKEFTIDVTNESEI
-354 KIALQDGFV
+354 KIALQDGFI
-363 FDGRVHFLVSF
+363 FDGRIHFLVSF

-384 KDVREIAEYKGD
+384 KDVREIAECKGD

>member
-23 MAVVLVV
+23 MAVVLAV
-30 LILLISLIRKRKKKK
+30 LILLIYLIRKRKKKK

-58 SGDEDD
+58 AGDEDD
-64 LAKDS
+64 LAQDS
-69 SDSNTLAQDNIILD
+69 SDSTDLAQDNIVQ
-83 DRSDSTE
+83 DSNT
-90 SRILAQDASDSN
+90 QDYSSSN
-102 TLVQDDLAQDYN
+102 TLVQDNQHD
-114 PQGDNLAKD
+114 DNLAQD
-123 SNSGEEFSAHHPYD
+123 SNSGEEFGTHHPYD

-142 YKDYDDDIKDIDNS
+142 YKDYDDDTEYDYNPEEDAETIDNN
-156 DDTVAID
+156 DDAE
-163 NSDDTVALAQNTPAE
+163 ALAQNTSAE

-187 EGFNSDLNN
+187 KGFNPDLNK
-196 GVVNGTED
+196 GVEDCTED
-204 VEVNVKDS
+204 VEDNAKDL

-234 DGFFGTLAKNDSK
+234 DGFFGTLAKDDSK
-247 ESPKEPEES
+247 ESP
-256 TEEFKESSESP
+256 
-267 KEPEESQESSE
+267 E

-294 VEENTPKEEEEK
+294 VEENTPKEEEK
-306 EKEAPEENKKAAIT
+306 EKEAPEENKKAVIT

-340 KKEFTIDVTNEPEI
+340 KKEFTIDVTNESEI
-354 KIALQDGFV
+354 KIALQDGFI
-363 FDGRVHFLVSF
+363 FDGRIHFLVSF

-384 KDVREIAEYKGD
+384 KDVREIAECKGD

-425 IKDAVLIIQLSLE
+425 IKDAVLIIQLSLELSLIHI

>member
-23 MAVVLVV
+23 MAVVLAV
-30 LILLISLIRKRKKKK
+30 LILLIYLIRKRKKKK

-58 SGDEDD
+58 AGDEDD
-64 LAKDS
+64 LAQDS
-69 SDSNTLAQDNIILD
+69 SDSTDLAQDNIVQ
-83 DRSDSTE
+83 DSNT
-90 SRILAQDASDSN
+90 QDYSSSN
-102 TLVQDDLAQDYN
+102 TLVQDNQHD
-114 PQGDNLAKD
+114 DNLAQD
-123 SNSGEEFSAHHPYD
+123 SNSGEEFGTHHPYD

-142 YKDYDDDIKDIDNS
+142 YKDYDDDTEYDYNPEEDAETIDNN
-156 DDTVAID
+156 DDAE
-163 NSDDTVALAQNTPAE
+163 ALAQNTSAE

-187 EGFNSDLNN
+187 KGFNPDLNK
-196 GVVNGTED
+196 GVEDCTED
-204 VEVNVKDS
+204 VEDNAKDL

-234 DGFFGTLAKNDSK
+234 DGFFGTLAKDDSK
-247 ESPKEPEES
+247 ESPEESKESPEES
-256 TEEFKESSESP
+256 KESP
-267 KEPEESQESSE
+267 E

-294 VEENTPKEEEEK
+294 VEENTPKKEEK
-306 EKEAPEENKKAAIT
+306 EKEAPEENEKAAIT

-363 FDGRVHFLVSF
+363 FDGRIHFLVSF

-384 KDVREIAEYKGD
+384 KDVREIAEYNGD
-396 YSGYEIQLEV
+396 YSGYEIQLDV
-406 TDKGDLETIDCTR
+406 TDKGDIETIDCTR

>member
-1 MDVQSFLNNFLDE
+1 MNVQSFLNNFLDE
-14 SNKTVLFAT
+14 SNKIVLFAT

-64 LAKDS
+64 LDQDA
-69 SDSNTLAQDNIILD
+69 SDSNTLAQDNIVQ
-83 DRSDSTE
+83 DSNTPDY
-90 SRILAQDASDSN
+90 SSSN
-102 TLVQDDLAQDYN
+102 TLVQDNQHD
-114 PQGDNLAKD
+114 DNLAQD
-123 SNSGEEFSAHHPYD
+123 SNSGEEFGTHHPYD

-142 YKDYDDDIKDIDNS
+142 YKDYDDDTEYDYNPEEDAETIDNN
-156 DDTVAID
+156 DDTE
-163 NSDDTVALAQNTPAE
+163 ALAQNTSAE

-187 EGFNSDLNN
+187 KGFNPDLNK
-196 GVVNGTED
+196 GVEDGTED
-204 VEVNVKDS
+204 VEDNAKDL

-234 DGFFGTLAKNDSK
+234 DGFFGTLAKDDSK
-247 ESPKEPEES
+247 ESPEES
-256 TEEFKESSESP
+256 KESP
-267 KEPEESQESSE
+267 E

-294 VEENTPKEEEEK
+294 VEENTPKEEEK
-306 EKEAPEENKKAAIT
+306 EKEAPEENKKAVIT

-340 KKEFTIDVTNEPEI
+340 KKEFTIDVTNESEI
-354 KIALQDGFV
+354 KIALQDGFI
-363 FDGRVHFLVSF
+363 FDGRIHFLVSF

-384 KDVREIAEYKGD
+384 KDVREIAECKGD

>member
-1 MDVQSFLNNFLDE
+1 MDVQSFLNNFLNE

-23 MAVVLVV
+23 MAVVLAV
-30 LILLISLIRKRKKKK
+30 LILLIYLIRKRKKKK

-58 SGDEDD
+58 AGDEDD
-64 LAKDS
+64 LAQDS
-69 SDSNTLAQDNIILD
+69 SDSTDLAQDNIVQ
-83 DRSDSTE
+83 DSNTPDY
-90 SRILAQDASDSN
+90 SSSN
-102 TLVQDDLAQDYN
+102 TLVQDNQHD
-114 PQGDNLAKD
+114 DNLAQD
-123 SNSGEEFSAHHPYD
+123 SNSGEEFGTHHPYD

-142 YKDYDDDIKDIDNS
+142 YKDYDDDTEYDYNPEEDAETIDNN
-156 DDTVAID
+156 DDAE
-163 NSDDTVALAQNTPAE
+163 ALAQNTSAE

-187 EGFNSDLNN
+187 KGFNPDLNK
-196 GVVNGTED
+196 GVEDCTED
-204 VEVNVKDS
+204 VEDNAKDL

-234 DGFFGTLAKNDSK
+234 DGFFGTLAKDDSK
-247 ESPKEPEES
+247 ESP
-256 TEEFKESSESP
+256 
-267 KEPEESQESSE
+267 E

-294 VEENTPKEEEEK
+294 VEENTPKEEEK
-306 EKEAPEENKKAAIT
+306 EKEAPEENKKAVIT

-340 KKEFTIDVTNEPEI
+340 KKEFTIDVTNESEI
-354 KIALQDGFV
+354 KIALQDGFI
-363 FDGRVHFLVSF
+363 FDGRIHFLVSF

-384 KDVREIAEYKGD
+384 KDVREIAECKGD

>member
-58 SGDEDD
+58 AGDEDD
-64 LAKDS
+64 LDQDA
-69 SDSNTLAQDNIILD
+69 SDSTDLAQDNIVQ
-83 DRSDSTE
+83 DSNTPDY
-90 SRILAQDASDSN
+90 SSSN
-102 TLVQDDLAQDYN
+102 TLVQDNQHD
-114 PQGDNLAKD
+114 DNLAQD

-142 YKDYDDDIKDIDNS
+142 YKDYDDD
-156 DDTVAID
+156 VEAID
-163 NSDDTVALAQNTPAE
+163 NNDDTEYDYNPEENAETIDNNDDTEALAQNTSAE

-187 EGFNSDLNN
+187 KGFNPDLNK
-196 GVVNGTED
+196 GVEDGTED
-204 VEVNVKDS
+204 VEDNAKDL

-234 DGFFGTLAKNDSK
+234 DGFFGTLAKDDS
-247 ESPKEPEES
+247 
-256 TEEFKESSESP
+256 KESSESP
-267 KEPEESQESSE
+267 KEPEESKESPE

-294 VEENTPKEEEEK
+294 VEENTPKEEEK
-306 EKEAPEENKKAAIT
+306 EKEAPEENKKAVIT

-340 KKEFTIDVTNEPEI
+340 KKEFTIDVTNESEI
-354 KIALQDGFV
+354 KIALQDGFI
-363 FDGRVHFLVSF
+363 FDGRIHFLVSF

-384 KDVREIAEYKGD
+384 KDVREIAECKGD

>member
-23 MAVVLVV
+23 MAVVLAV
-30 LILLISLIRKRKKKK
+30 LILLIYLIRKRKKKK

-58 SGDEDD
+58 AGDEDD
-64 LAKDS
+64 LAQDNIVQ
-69 SDSNTLAQDNIILD
+69 DSNTPDY
-83 DRSDSTE
+83 SS
-90 SRILAQDASDSN
+90 SN
-102 TLVQDDLAQDYN
+102 TLVQDNQHD
-114 PQGDNLAKD
+114 DNLAQD
-123 SNSGEEFSAHHPYD
+123 SNSGEEFGTHHPYD

-142 YKDYDDDIKDIDNS
+142 YKDYDDDTEYDYNPEEDAETIDNN
-156 DDTVAID
+156 DDTE
-163 NSDDTVALAQNTPAE
+163 ALAQNTSAE

-187 EGFNSDLNN
+187 KGFNPDLNK
-196 GVVNGTED
+196 GVEDGTED
-204 VEVNVKDS
+204 VEDNAKDL

-234 DGFFGTLAKNDSK
+234 DGFFGTLAKDDSK
-247 ESPKEPEES
+247 ESPEES
-256 TEEFKESSESP
+256 KESP
-267 KEPEESQESSE
+267 E

-294 VEENTPKEEEEK
+294 VEENTPKEEEK
-306 EKEAPEENKKAAIT
+306 EKEAPEENKKAVIT

-340 KKEFTIDVTNEPEI
+340 KKEFTIDVTNESEI
-354 KIALQDGFV
+354 KIALQDGFI
-363 FDGRVHFLVSF
+363 FDGRIHFLVSF

-384 KDVREIAEYKGD
+384 KDVREIAECKGD

>member
-23 MAVVLVV
+23 MAVVLAV
-30 LILLISLIRKRKKKK
+30 LILLIYLIRKRKKKK

-58 SGDEDD
+58 AGDEDD
-64 LAKDS
+64 LAQDS
-69 SDSNTLAQDNIILD
+69 SDSTDLAQDNIVQDYNTPDYSGSNTLAQDNQHD
-83 DRSDSTE
+83 
-90 SRILAQDASDSN
+90 
-102 TLVQDDLAQDYN
+102 
-114 PQGDNLAKD
+114 DNLAQD
-123 SNSGEEFSAHHPYD
+123 SNSGEEFGTHHPYD

-142 YKDYDDDIKDIDNS
+142 YKDYDDDTEYDYNPKEDAETIDNN
-156 DDTVAID
+156 DDAGT
-163 NSDDTVALAQNTPAE
+163 LAQNTPAE

-187 EGFNSDLNN
+187 KGFNPDLNN
-196 GVVNGTED
+196 GVEDGTED
-204 VEVNVKDS
+204 VEDNAKDL

-234 DGFFGTLAKNDSK
+234 DGFFGTLAKDDSK
-247 ESPKEPEES
+247 ESP
-256 TEEFKESSESP
+256 
-267 KEPEESQESSE
+267 E

-294 VEENTPKEEEEK
+294 VEENTPKEEEK

-363 FDGRVHFLVSF
+363 FDGRIHFLVSF

-384 KDVREIAEYKGD
+384 KDVREIAECKGD

>member
-14 SNKTVLFAT
+14 SNKTILFTT
-23 MAVVLVV
+23 MAAVLIV

-58 SGDEDD
+58 AGDEDD
-64 LAKDS
+64 LD
-69 SDSNTLAQDNIILD
+69 
-83 DRSDSTE
+83 
-90 SRILAQDASDSN
+90 QDASDSN
-102 TLVQDDLAQDYN
+102 TLARDSNAQDSSDSTNLDQDSNIHGYN
-114 PQGDNLAKD
+114 PQGDNLAQD

-142 YKDYDDDIKDIDNS
+142 YKDYDDDVEDIDNN
-156 DDTVAID
+156 DDAEYDYNPEEDTETTD
-163 NSDDTVALAQNTPAE
+163 NNDDEEALAQNTPAE

-187 EGFNSDLNN
+187 KGLNPDINN
-196 GVVNGTED
+196 GVEDGTKD
-204 VEVNVKDS
+204 VEDGTKDVEDNAKDS

-234 DGFFGTLAKNDSK
+234 DGFFGTLAKDDSK

-256 TEEFKESSESP
+256 P
-267 KEPEESQESSE
+267 E

-294 VEENTPKEEEEK
+294 VEENTPKEEEK

-329 VSVGEKFESKH
+329 VSVGEKFESRH

-384 KDVREIAEYKGD
+384 KDVREIAECKGN

>member
-1 MDVQSFLNNFLDE
+1 MNVQSFLNNFLDE

-64 LAKDS
+64 LDQDA
-69 SDSNTLAQDNIILD
+69 SDSNTLAQDS
-83 DRSDSTE
+83 SDSTD
-90 SRILAQDASDSN
+90 LDQDSN
-102 TLVQDDLAQDYN
+102 IHGYN
-114 PQGDNLAKD
+114 SQGDNLAQD

-137 NFGSD
+137 NFWSD
-142 YKDYDDDIKDIDNS
+142 YKDYDDETEYDYNPEEDAETIDNNGNEEAS
-156 DDTVAID
+156 AR
-163 NSDDTVALAQNTPAE
+163 NTPAE

-187 EGFNSDLNN
+187 EGFNPDLNR
-196 GVVNGTED
+196 D
-204 VEVNVKDS
+204 VEDCTKDVEDNAKDS
-212 ENDPME
+212 KNDPME
-218 ELLDE
+218 ELMDE

-234 DGFFGTLAKNDSK
+234 DGFFVTLAKNDS
-247 ESPKEPEES
+247 
-256 TEEFKESSESP
+256 KESSESP
-267 KEPEESQESSE
+267 KEPEESKESPE

-294 VEENTPKEEEEK
+294 VEKNTPKKEEK
-306 EKEAPEENKKAAIT
+306 EKEAPEENEKAAIT

-340 KKEFTIDVTNEPEI
+340 KKEFTIDITNEPEI

-363 FDGRVHFLVSF
+363 FDGRIHFLVSF

-384 KDVREIAEYKGD
+384 KDVREIAECKGD